1 MLFRENVQSLLWM
14 FSGIVIILMVIEIV
28 GAIDETSPLFLVLS

>member
-1 MLFRENVQSLLWM
+1 MLFGENVQSLIQM

-28 GAIDETSPLFLVLS
+28 GAIDETSSLCLILC